1 MINIIKYL
9 YIRAF
14 PIFTSYRTF
23 TIIISG
29 AKITLLAKRVE
40 YERRNGKFTNIVVH
54 EGIAID
60 GRQVAITAENE
71 LFLAVALEDI
81 QAIY

>member
-9 YIRAF
+9 LIRAF

-23 TIIISG
+23 TIIVGG
-29 AKITLLAKRVE
+29 AKITLLAKNVE
-40 YERRNGKFTNIVVH
+40 YERQNGKFTNIVMDEV
-54 EGIAID
+54 IAID
-60 GRQVAITAENE
+60 GRRVAITAKNK
-71 LFLAVALEDI
+71 LFFGMNIEDI